1 MGGCRWWNPST
12 EDQAIDRCHRIG
24 QTKPVSVTRIVAANS
39 IEEKILELQD
49 KKRALTK
56 LTFGSAPKT
65 LQEMERMNDLRL
77 LFDS

>member
-1 MGGCRWWNPST
+1 MF
-12 EDQAIDRCHRIG
+12 
-24 QTKPVSVTRIVAANS
+24 VTRIVAANS